1 MKYTDTA
8 IPFPLTCE
16 DLQYECEMVVAIV
29 EGGSNILEEDA
40 LKHVYGYSVGVDLTR
55 RDLQREAKEMR
66 RPWDTSKGFD
76 KSAPCGLLI
85 PVKERGHIREGC
97 VMEMS
102 LNGKV
107 VQKTELRNMIWKV
120 TNCVVE
126 YCKICFDQVNE
137 MISYLSRYFCL
148 QPGDLIMTGTPA
160 GVGSLVPGDRI
171 ECLVTGLPPCKF
183 TIGDKGSTLKQA
195 DKGVRRVVTGHDENG
210 QSLILQDSRAPNTF
224 CPPMREGVQVNNVWR
239 HFGSVPELSLVTEE
253 TCEYG
258 QKIPLLPPKEGG
270 AVFRVIEFSPEA
282 PWIEKVSI
290 NRPIEIYDD

>member
-1 MKYTDTA
+1 
-8 IPFPLTCE
+8 
-16 DLQYECEMVVAIV
+16 
-29 EGGSNILEEDA
+29 
-40 LKHVYGYSVGVDLTR
+40 
-55 RDLQREAKEMR
+55 
-66 RPWDTSKGFD
+66 
-76 KSAPCGLLI
+76 
-85 PVKERGHIREGC
+85 
-97 VMEMS
+97 MEMS

-126 YCKICFDQVNE
+126 YCKIYFVQVNE

-183 TIGDKGSTLKQA
+183 TIGDKGSPLKQA

-282 PWIEKVSI
+282 PWIEKVAI
-290 NRPIEIYDD
+290 NRPIEVYDD